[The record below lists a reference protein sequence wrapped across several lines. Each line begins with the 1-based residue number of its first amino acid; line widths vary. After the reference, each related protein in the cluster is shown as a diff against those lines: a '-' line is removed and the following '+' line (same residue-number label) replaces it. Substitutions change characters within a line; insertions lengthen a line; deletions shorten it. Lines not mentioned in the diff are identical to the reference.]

1 MPALRTH
8 LFKLYPLVHNNKT
21 VVDHDVVH
29 VYYTSQHTHA
39 EWVPF
44 VITILMV
51 FLYVYFSCKRIEFV
65 KSKLGIALTAIV
77 TVICTTCMSLG
88 LSGIS
93 LNLNSKISL
102 VPYLVAFIS
111 LENVLVITQSVIS
124 TPAHLDVKIR
134 IAQGLSREGWSI
146 TKNLFAEIT
155 ILSFIFLLGTIEASL
170 QEFCHLTLMGLI
182 SDFFLQISFLF
193 NL

>member
-1 MPALRTH
+1 MGSLCYYNSHGVPVCLFFLQTH
-8 LFKLYPLVHNNKT
+8 R
-21 VVDHDVVH
+21 
-29 VYYTSQHTHA
+29 
-39 EWVPF
+39 
-44 VITILMV
+44 M
-51 FLYVYFSCKRIEFV
+51 
-65 KSKLGIALTAIV
+65 TAIL

-111 LENVLVITQSVIS
+111 LENVLVITQSVIT

-182 SDFFLQISFLF
+182 SDFFLQISFFVPVLS
-193 NL
+193 LDMSQLELSD